1 MPSLSELV
9 DAGRSL
15 DDIMSADGGDCEAVL
30 GQFAEALAAQ
40 LQDEGV
46 GSFVAS
52 WNEFIGVIASRSD
65 FLKQTD

>member
-1 MPSLSELV
+1 
-9 DAGRSL
+9 
-15 DDIMSADGGDCEAVL
+15 MSADGGDCEAVL